1 MANNYDQG
9 ATIVPAECLAPG
21 GAEAAAGILLELA
34 EILESDE
41 RPKEFD
47 DFYEGCLDIEPQSDG
62 SLYISSGDEF
72 FCFASFDYLVE
83 KLAER
88 NLILKSFGIQVAWTC
103 SKLRPD
109 EFGGTYHRAY
119 PCGKVLSISTN
130 FGSLTDDQFEQ
141 IYRISTGV

>member
-21 GAEAAAGILLELA
+21 GAQAAAEILLKLA

-41 RPKEFD
+41 RPVEYE
-47 DFYEGCLDIEPQSDG
+47 DFYPDCLDVEPQSDG

-72 FCFASFDYLVE
+72 FCLASFDYLVE
-83 KLAER
+83 KLSER
-88 NLILKSFGIQVAWTC
+88 NLILNSFGIQVAWTC

-109 EFGGTYHRAY
+109 EFGGTYHRAF
-119 PCGKVLSISTN
+119 PCGKVLSISSN
-130 FGSLTDDQFEQ
+130 YGSLTDEQFEQ
-141 IYRISTGV
+141 IYRIRFGV